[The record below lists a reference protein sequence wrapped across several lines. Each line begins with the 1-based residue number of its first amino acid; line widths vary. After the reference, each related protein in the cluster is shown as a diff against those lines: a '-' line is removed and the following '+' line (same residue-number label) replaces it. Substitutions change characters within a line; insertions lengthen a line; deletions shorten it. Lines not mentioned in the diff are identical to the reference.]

1 MDREG
6 IRQRCPLS
14 PVLFNLFI
22 IADLEE
28 EMRKKCWGGI
38 RVGGERIYTLA
49 YADDVVMMAEDE
61 GRMRSW
67 KDLRDIWGKR
77 GWI

>member
-1 MDREG
+1 MGEELGKEFWTGRG
-6 IRQRCPLS
+6 VRQGCPLS

-22 IADLEE
+22 ADLEE
-28 EMRKKCWGGI
+28 EMRKRCWGGI

-61 GRMRSW
+61 GRI
-67 KDLRDIWGKR
+67 LLER
-77 GWI
+77 GC